1 MFLKEFYELVGE
13 LLIMAVLVVT
23 LVVFRSCRLL
33 QLGGLTQWNIVIIEN
48 SVTLLSPSLS

>member
-1 MFLKEFYELVGE
+1 M
-13 LLIMAVLVVT
+13 LIMAVLVVT